1 MLLLTAA
8 ATVVMVF
15 ARVAS
20 DTDQETMLES
30 LRAVDENRT
39 MYGLSGIAR
48 LLSGLTLLGAGWL
61 LLHTWIIR
69 DRWATPVVPYL
80 FVLSGAATV
89 ASGAG
94 AILVAAHPL
103 PEAVFAAGASTAP
116 TPTTVEVGFDL
127 RWIAG
132 KAGFTA
138 AGAAL
143 VVAAFYQWRVG
154 GALRKVSPVSA
165 VLGVAMQL
173 IWLDAASFMHPVVGT
188 AFFLWLMVIGTML
201 ATGRVERHFVA
212 AYGGRQP

>member
-1 MLLLTAA
+1 MLLFTAA
-8 ATVVMVF
+8 ATLVMVF

-61 LLHTWIIR
+61 MLRTWTTG
-69 DRWATPVVPYL
+69 DRWATPMVPYL
-80 FVLSGAATV
+80 FVLSGAATGV
-89 ASGAG
+89 SGAG
-94 AILVAAHPL
+94 AVLVAAHPL
-103 PEAVFAAGASTAP
+103 PEAVLAAGASGAAAP
-116 TPTTVEVGFDL
+116 TAVEIGFDL

-143 VVAAFYQWRVG
+143 LVAAFYQWRVG
-154 GALRKVSPVSA
+154 GTLCKVAPVSA

-173 IWLDAASFMHPVVGT
+173 IWLDAASFMHPVIGT
-188 AFFLWLMVIGTML
+188 GFFLWLLVIGTML
-201 ATGRVERHFVA
+201 ATGRVQRHFVA
-212 AYGGRQP
+212 AYGGSQP